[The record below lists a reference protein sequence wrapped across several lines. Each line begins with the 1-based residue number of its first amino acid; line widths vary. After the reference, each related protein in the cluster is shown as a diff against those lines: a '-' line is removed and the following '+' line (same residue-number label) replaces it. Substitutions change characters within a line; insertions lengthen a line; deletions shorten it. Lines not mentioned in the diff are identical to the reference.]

1 MKSNRGCSWI
11 QDLGGRGLVE
21 AGHSRAREVAV
32 CVEGGGRE
40 GMGRGG
46 KEVERRE
53 GGRGRERGEYLWI
66 YFLIL

>member
-1 MKSNRGCSWI
+1 MKFNRGCSWI

-40 GMGRGG
+40 GGNGEG
-46 KEVERRE
+46 RE
-53 GGRGRERGEYLWI
+53 GGRGEGRREKDEYLWI

>member
-40 GMGRGG
+40 GMGRG
-46 KEVERRE
+46 R
-53 GGRGRERGEYLWI
+53 GGRGEGRRERDEYMWI